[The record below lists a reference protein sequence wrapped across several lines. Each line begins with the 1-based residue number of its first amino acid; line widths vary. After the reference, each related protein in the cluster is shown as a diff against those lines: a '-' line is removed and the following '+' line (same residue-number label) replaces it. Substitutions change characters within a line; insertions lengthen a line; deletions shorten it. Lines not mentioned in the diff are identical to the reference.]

1 MLDPITAI
9 ATATAAFNGVKKLVA
24 AGRELE
30 DCMGQMAQ
38 WYTALSDLSEAEK
51 IAKNPPLFKKLTSR
65 KSVEQEALEIFA
77 HRRKAQ
83 AQEKELREIILYAYG
98 KDAWIELIGL
108 RRRIRLEREKA
119 IYAQKRKREDTFWT
133 VITIIVLT
141 FLCYG
146 FYATLSFVFTD
157 IVQSRME
164 QQDDDND

>member
-1 MLDPITAI
+1 
-9 ATATAAFNGVKKLVA
+9 
-24 AGRELE
+24 
-30 DCMGQMAQ
+30 
-38 WYTALSDLSEAEK
+38 
-51 IAKNPPLFKKLTSR
+51 
-65 KSVEQEALEIFA
+65 
-77 HRRKAQ
+77 
-83 AQEKELREIILYAYG
+83 
-98 KDAWIELIGL
+98 L

>member
-1 MLDPITAI
+1 
-9 ATATAAFNGVKKLVA
+9 
-24 AGRELE
+24 
-30 DCMGQMAQ
+30 MGQMAQ
-38 WYTALSDLSEAEK
+38 WYTALSDLGEAERNV
-51 IAKNPPLFKKLTSR
+51 KNPPLFKRLTSK

-98 KDAWIELIGL
+98 KDAWTELIGL

-119 IYAQKRKREDTFWT
+119 IYAQKRKRENTFWT
-133 VITIIVLT
+133 TITIIVLT

-146 FYATLSFVFTD
+146 FFATLSFVFTD
-157 IVQSRME
+157 IIQARQE